1 MSYSDFPLVTVNS
14 SRFGRR
20 INLGNPLPGTVLD
33 QLFRTAR
40 TYNDWSDQ
48 PVGEDTLRALYDLVK
63 LGPTSANS
71 SPARFVWVRSAEAK
85 SRLAAL
91 AMDANRPKIL
101 AAPVTV
107 VIGHD
112 LDFPDTMAK
121 LFPARAE
128 MMRQYFLQP
137 GMAEVTA
144 MRNGTLQGGY
154 LIIAARSLG
163 LDCGP
168 MSGFDNAGV
177 DREFFAGTRIQSN
190 FICSL
195 GHGKPESV
203 FPRNPRLTF
212 EEAGRI
218 A

>member
-1 MSYSDFPLVTVNS
+1 LA
-14 SRFGRR
+14 
-20 INLGNPLPGTVLD
+20 NPLPAAALD
-33 QLFRTAR
+33 QLFRSAR
-40 TYNDWSDQ
+40 TYNDWKDE
-48 PVGEDTLRALYDLVK
+48 PVGEDTLHALYDLLK
-63 LGPTSANS
+63 WGPTSANA
-71 SPARFVWVRSAEAK
+71 SPARFVWVRSAEGK

-91 AMDANRPKIL
+91 AMEQNRPKIL

-107 VIGHD
+107 IIGHD
-112 LDFPDTMAK
+112 IDFHDAMPK
-121 LFPARAE
+121 LFPSRAE
-128 MMRQYFLQP
+128 MMQQYFKQP

-154 LIIAARSLG
+154 LIIAARALG

-203 FPRNPRLTF
+203 WPRNPRLTF
-212 EEAGRI
+212 EEAGRL